1 MGYNDGEYIL
11 NPTREEL
18 IESELDLVVAGTRD
32 GVLMVESEASELPED
47 IMLGAVQFGFKEFQ
61 CVIDKI
67 IELAENSAKES
78 WEIESPKQP
87 SYIKELENEA
97 LKSFDP
103 VYKIKEKKKRNES
116 LSKVRMEIIDKFNN
130 DDSELHII
138 NDAIKSAEK
147 NIVRASILKTGKRI
161 DGRDLTTVRDIDVR
175 VDFLDNVHGSAI
187 FTRGETQALVTTTL
201 GTSSDEQML
210 DTLDGDRK
218 EKFLLHYNFPPFS
231 VNEVGRIGS
240 TGRREVGHGK
250 LAWRAINPI
259 LKKIND
265 FPYTLR
271 VVSEITESNG
281 SHHQWQQF
289 VAHLYH

>member
-1 MGYNDGEYIL
+1 MCNDWSICCDTIAGLPFLGPIACARVGYNDGEYIL

-61 CVIDKI
+61 PVIDKI

-87 SYIKELENEA
+87 SYIQELENEA
-97 LKSFDP
+97 LKSFVP

-116 LSKVRMEIIDKFNN
+116 LSKVRTEIIDKFNN

-147 NIVRASILKTGKRI
+147 NIVRAAILKTGKRI

-187 FTRGETQALVTTTL
+187 FTRGETW
-201 GTSSDEQML
+201 
-210 DTLDGDRK
+210 
-218 EKFLLHYNFPPFS
+218 F
-231 VNEVGRIGS
+231 
-240 TGRREVGHGK
+240 
-250 LAWRAINPI
+250 
-259 LKKIND
+259 
-265 FPYTLR
+265 
-271 VVSEITESNG
+271 
-281 SHHQWQQF
+281 HHE
-289 VAHLYH
+289 